1 MKTVLTILAGVG
13 VGGVLGALIGYFIG
27 ELAVELFDI
36 SCFEGGCGYAVVLYA
51 LLGIVIGA
59 VGGGVLFHKMIGPNS
74 KISVWFLTL
83 LGALLG
89 GVVAQL
95 LLIVLVKGL
104 VWFLNSGIPGETA
117 AQLIAMVYNV
127 FTYIV
132 LLIGVVGGGWLSNK
146 LARGWNNSTQTG

>member
-1 MKTVLTILAGVG
+1 VKTVLTILAGVG
-13 VGGVLGALIGYFIG
+13 VGGVLGALIGYLIG

-59 VGGGVLFHKMIGPNS
+59 AGGGVLFYKMVGPNS

-89 GVVAQL
+89 GAAAQL
-95 LLIVLVKGL
+95 LLIGLVKGV
-104 VWFLNSGIPGETA
+104 VWFLNSGIPGESA
-117 AQLIAMVYNV
+117 AQIIAAVYNV
-127 FTYIV
+127 FTYLV
-132 LLIGVVGGGWLSNK
+132 LLVGVVGGGWLSYK
-146 LARGWNNSTQTG
+146 LALGWANAAQGG

>member
-1 MKTVLTILAGVG
+1 MKTALTILAGVVAG
-13 VGGVLGALIGYFIG
+13 AVLGAFIGYFIG

-51 LLGIVIGA
+51 LLGILIGA
-59 VGGGVLFHKMIGPNS
+59 AGGGVLFYKRIGPNS
-74 KISVWFLTL
+74 KIGVWFLTL

-95 LLIVLVKGL
+95 MLMAFVKGI
-104 VWFLNSGIPGETA
+104 VWFLNSGIPGESV
-117 AQLIAMVYNV
+117 AQVIATVYNV

-132 LLIGVVGGGWLSNK
+132 LLIGVVGGGGLFYK
-146 LARGWNNSTQTG
+146 LGRGWNNSTQTG